1 MASTSNKG
9 EGPSTS
15 NQPLPEPSDKSIP
28 SSNDVAHRRI
38 FIGPMPEKVIAH
50 TEAQGK
56 RTKLT
61 IESVFSLSLDK
72 DNAHNPDKREEVS
85 RVLKDNAF
93 RFFLHEGGKAEDW
106 GAEEE
111 EGTINELL
119 NRWKES
125 EWGILWTHRHHYKK
139 KEQQGDDHWFGT
151 SFEVG
156 TLLGVN
162 VLQGNEHLK
171 TKAATLKSTPTD
183 IVSDSV
189 APIGKSSVTSPFN
202 VPPVIPQTIP
212 PDQQNDHTH
221 ATSLENEESVGG
233 PTPASSSTGL
243 IARQADSNG
252 HLRVDVK
259 GKAKVVRY
267 GDSSTNVSDAPP
279 GPAPPQDVLARTRST
294 IEPNTSLAAT
304 IANETTVSSPIE
316 LQWGDV
322 VLKGD
327 YFSLCALW
335 LPVLTSWRDRMLV
348 RVSYTKSEDIKQFDD
363 AINRTTRNLR
373 YEDWGEF
380 LVAWRKDRIE
390 VYQDHVRLTISN

>member
-1 MASTSNKG
+1 MASTSNNG

-15 NQPLPEPSDKSIP
+15 NQSLPEPSDKSLL
-28 SSNDVAHRRI
+28 SSNDVVHRRI

-61 IESVFSLSLDK
+61 IGSVFSLSLDR

-125 EWGILWTHRHHYKK
+125 EWGILWTHRHHKK
-139 KEQQGDDHWFGT
+139 KEQQEDDHWFGT

-171 TKAATLKSTPTD
+171 TQAATLKSTPTD
-183 IVSDSV
+183 IVSESV
-189 APIGKSSVTSPFN
+189 APVGKSSVTSPSN
-202 VPPVIPQTIP
+202 IP
-212 PDQQNDHTH
+212 PAISQTNSLVQQNDQTR
-221 ATSLENEESVGG
+221 TISVENEESAGG

-243 IARQADSNG
+243 IAGQADSSG
-252 HLRVDVK
+252 HLGVDVK
-259 GKAKVVRY
+259 GKARVRY
-267 GDSSTNVSDAPP
+267 EDSSTNLSDALP
-279 GPAPPQDVLARTRST
+279 GPAPPQDVLARTKST

-304 IANETTVSSPIE
+304 IPNETRTSSPSE

-327 YFSLCALW
+327 SFSLCALW
-335 LPVLTSWRDRMLV
+335 SLVLTSWRDRMLV
-348 RVSYTKSEDIKQFDD
+348 RVSYTKSEDIKHFDD
-363 AINRTTRNLR
+363 VINRTTRNLR

-390 VYQDHVRLTISN
+390 VYQDHVRLTVSN

>member
-1 MASTSNKG
+1 MASTFNNG

-15 NQPLPEPSDKSIP
+15 NQPLPEPSDKSLL

-72 DNAHNPDKREEVS
+72 DNTHNPDKREEVS

-125 EWGILWTHRHHYKK
+125 EWGILWAHRHHHK

-183 IVSDSV
+183 IVSESV
-189 APIGKSSVTSPFN
+189 APIGKSSASNIPLA
-202 VPPVIPQTIP
+202 IPQTIF
-212 PDQQNDHTH
+212 PDQQNDQTH
-221 ATSLENEESVGG
+221 AISLENEESAGG

-243 IARQADSNG
+243 IARQTDSSG

-267 GDSSTNVSDAPP
+267 EDPSTNFSDALP
-279 GPAPPQDVLARTRST
+279 GPAPPQDVLARTKST
-294 IEPNTSLAAT
+294 VDPNTSLAAT
-304 IANETTVSSPIE
+304 ILNETRPSSPSE

-327 YFSLCALW
+327 YFSVPYGHW
-335 LPVLTSWRDRMLV
+335 
-348 RVSYTKSEDIKQFDD
+348 Y
-363 AINRTTRNLR
+363 
-373 YEDWGEF
+373 
-380 LVAWRKDRIE
+380 
-390 VYQDHVRLTISN
+390 